1 MRSSDRMR
9 LGMTYMSELA
19 VFPDL
24 SIEENIRVGAQ
35 ALGHADPGA
44 RVEELYGVF
53 PALREKRR
61 APASSLSG
69 GQRKMLGI
77 AKALAAEP
85 RLLVMDEPSAGLSPL
100 FVKEVIR
107 ILSDLRGRGLG
118 AFDRRAEYRLPRSGD
133 AGIRAGRRAYP
144 VLRHGRGNDRQRSAA
159 ARLFRT
165 EVMRTIRIGS
175 GAGYSGDR
183 IEPAVELAEKGDIQY
198 LVFECLGERT
208 VALAQQARMKNPES
222 GYDPLLEER
231 MRAVLP
237 LCAAKGIKI
246 VTNMGAANPLA
257 AARKTAEIAKSL
269 GLSSL
274 KIAAVVGDDVL
285 DACKDGDLPIMEFD
299 GTIKQ
304 LGNRLLSAN
313 AYLGAEPMAQAL
325 SGGADVVIT
334 GRASDPA
341 LFLAPMIHAFGWAMD
356 DWNLL
361 GQGTVAGHLLECAG
375 QITGGYFA
383 DPGYKDVQGLARL
396 GFPIGEVGEDGSLVI
411 TKVAGSGG
419 AVTAQTCKEQLLYE
433 VHDPRQYIQPD
444 VVADF
449 SQVKVEEIAPDRV
462 RVSGGRG
469 TKRTDTLK
477 VSVGYVDSFI
487 GEGQISYAGPG
498 ALARGRLALEI
509 VRERLKLTGVA
520 ASELR
525 FELIGVDSLH
535 GAEVSAHA
543 NEPYEVRVRV
553 AGRTENLRE
562 AIRIGNE
569 VETLYTNGPAAG
581 GGAFKSARD
590 VVAVASVLLP
600 RELAKPSVQ
609 FVGA

>member
-1 MRSSDRMR
+1 
-9 LGMTYMSELA
+9 
-19 VFPDL
+19 
-24 SIEENIRVGAQ
+24 
-35 ALGHADPGA
+35 
-44 RVEELYGVF
+44 
-53 PALREKRR
+53 
-61 APASSLSG
+61 
-69 GQRKMLGI
+69 
-77 AKALAAEP
+77 
-85 RLLVMDEPSAGLSPL
+85 
-100 FVKEVIR
+100 
-107 ILSDLRGRGLG
+107 
-118 AFDRRAEYRLPRSGD
+118 
-133 AGIRAGRRAYP
+133 
-144 VLRHGRGNDRQRSAA
+144 
-159 ARLFRT
+159 
-165 EVMRTIRIGS
+165 MRTIRIGS

-183 IEPAVELAEKGDIQY
+183 IEPAVELAEKGSIQY

-208 VALAQQARMKNPES
+208 VALAQQARMKNPDL
-222 GYDPLLEER
+222 GYDPLLEDR

-237 LCAAKGIKI
+237 ICASKGIKI
-246 VTNMGAANPLA
+246 VTNMGAANPEGA
-257 AARKTAEIAKSL
+257 AKKTAEIAKSL

-274 KIAAVVGDDVL
+274 KIAAVIGDDVL
-285 DACKDGDLPIMEFD
+285 DACKEGDLAIMEFD

-325 SGGADVVIT
+325 ARGADVVIT

-356 DWNLL
+356 DWDLL

-375 QITGGYFA
+375 QITGGYYA
-383 DPGYKDVQGLARL
+383 DPPYKDVHDLARL

-411 TKVAGSGG
+411 TKVEGSGG

-449 SQVKVEEIAPDRV
+449 SQVRVEEIGPDRV

-469 TKRTDTLK
+469 SKRTGTLK

-498 ALARGRLALEI
+498 ALARGKLALEI

-525 FELIGVDSLH
+525 FDLIGVDSLH
-535 GAEVSAHA
+535 GAQVSAHA

-553 AGRTENLRE
+553 TGRTESLRE

-581 GGAFKSARD
+581 GGAWKSARD

-600 RELAKPSVQ
+600 RELARPAVR
-609 FVGA
+609 FFGGET

>member
-1 MRSSDRMR
+1 
-9 LGMTYMSELA
+9 
-19 VFPDL
+19 
-24 SIEENIRVGAQ
+24 
-35 ALGHADPGA
+35 
-44 RVEELYGVF
+44 
-53 PALREKRR
+53 
-61 APASSLSG
+61 
-69 GQRKMLGI
+69 
-77 AKALAAEP
+77 
-85 RLLVMDEPSAGLSPL
+85 
-100 FVKEVIR
+100 
-107 ILSDLRGRGLG
+107 
-118 AFDRRAEYRLPRSGD
+118 
-133 AGIRAGRRAYP
+133 
-144 VLRHGRGNDRQRSAA
+144 
-159 ARLFRT
+159 
-165 EVMRTIRIGS
+165 MRTIRIGS

-183 IEPAVELAEKGDIQY
+183 IEPAIELAEKGDIQY

-208 VALAQQARMKNPES
+208 VALAQQARMKNPDS

-237 LCAAKGIKI
+237 VCAAKGIKI
-246 VTNMGAANPLA
+246 VTNMGAANPEA
-257 AARKTAEIAKSL
+257 AARKTADIAGSL
-269 GLSSL
+269 GLPSL
-274 KIAAVVGDDVL
+274 KVAAIVGDDVL
-285 DACKDGDLPIMEFD
+285 DACKAGDLPIMEFD

-325 SGGADVVIT
+325 AAGADIVIT

-341 LFLAPMIHAFGWAMD
+341 LFLAPMIDAFGWAMD

-361 GQGTVAGHLLECAG
+361 GQGMVAGHLLECAG

-383 DPGYKDVQGLARL
+383 DPGYKDVAGLARL
-396 GFPIGEVGEDGSLVI
+396 GFPIGEVGEDGSLVV

-433 VHDPRQYIQPD
+433 VHDPTKYFQPD

-449 SQVKVEEIAPDRV
+449 SQVRIEEIGPDRV

-469 TKRTDTLK
+469 AKRTDTLK
-477 VSVGYVDSFI
+477 VSVGYVDSYI

-509 VRERLKLTGVA
+509 VRERLKLTNVA

-525 FELIGVDSLH
+525 FELVGVDFLH
-535 GAEVSAHA
+535 GPELSAHA
-543 NEPYEVRVRV
+543 GEPYEVRVRV
-553 AGRTENLRE
+553 SGRTENLRE

-581 GGAFKSARD
+581 GGAWKSARD

-600 RELAKPSVQ
+600 RELAKPQVR

>member
-1 MRSSDRMR
+1 
-9 LGMTYMSELA
+9 
-19 VFPDL
+19 
-24 SIEENIRVGAQ
+24 
-35 ALGHADPGA
+35 
-44 RVEELYGVF
+44 
-53 PALREKRR
+53 
-61 APASSLSG
+61 
-69 GQRKMLGI
+69 
-77 AKALAAEP
+77 
-85 RLLVMDEPSAGLSPL
+85 
-100 FVKEVIR
+100 
-107 ILSDLRGRGLG
+107 
-118 AFDRRAEYRLPRSGD
+118 
-133 AGIRAGRRAYP
+133 
-144 VLRHGRGNDRQRSAA
+144 
-159 ARLFRT
+159 
-165 EVMRTIRIGS
+165 MRTIRIGS

-183 IEPAVELAEKGDIQY
+183 IEPAIELAERGDIQY

-208 VALAQQARMKNPES
+208 VALAQQARMKNPDS

-237 LCAAKGIKI
+237 VCAAKGIKI
-246 VTNMGAANPLA
+246 VTNMGAANPEA
-257 AARKTAEIAKSL
+257 AARKTAEIAKAL
-269 GLSSL
+269 GLPWL
-274 KIAAVVGDDVL
+274 KVAAVVGDDVL
-285 DACKDGDLPIMEFD
+285 GACKAGDLPIMEFD

-325 SGGADVVIT
+325 AAGADIVIT

-383 DPGYKDVQGLARL
+383 DPGYKDVADLARL
-396 GFPIGEVGEDGSLVI
+396 GFPIGEVGEDGSLVV

-433 VHDPRQYIQPD
+433 VHDPAKYFQPD

-449 SQVKVEEIAPDRV
+449 SQVRIEEIAPDRV

-469 TKRTDTLK
+469 ARRTETLK
-477 VSVGYVDSFI
+477 VSVGYVDSYI

-498 ALARGRLALEI
+498 ALARGRLALDI
-509 VRERLKLTGVA
+509 VRERLKLTDVA

-525 FELIGVDSLH
+525 FELVGVDSLH
-535 GAEVSAHA
+535 GPEVSARA
-543 NEPYEVRVRV
+543 SEPYEVRVRV
-553 AGRTENLRE
+553 SGRTENLRE

-581 GGAFKSARD
+581 GGAWKSARD

-600 RELAKPSVQ
+600 RELAKPQ
-609 FVGA
+609 IRFVGAQK

>member
-1 MRSSDRMR
+1 MPAIFR
-9 LGMTYMSELA
+9 
-19 VFPDL
+19 
-24 SIEENIRVGAQ
+24 
-35 ALGHADPGA
+35 A
-44 RVEELYGVF
+44 RVFLT
-53 PALREKRR
+53 
-61 APASSLSG
+61 
-69 GQRKMLGI
+69 
-77 AKALAAEP
+77 AKHDA
-85 RLLVMDEPSAGLSPL
+85 RNGDGDE
-100 FVKEVIR
+100 V
-107 ILSDLRGRGLG
+107 
-118 AFDRRAEYRLPRSGD
+118 
-133 AGIRAGRRAYP
+133 
-144 VLRHGRGNDRQRSAA
+144 
-159 ARLFRT
+159 
-165 EVMRTIRIGS
+165 RTIRIGS

-183 IEPAVELAEKGDIQY
+183 IEPAIELAEKGDIQY

-231 MRAVLP
+231 MRAVLS

-246 VTNMGAANPLA
+246 VTNMGAANPEA
-257 AARKTAEIAKSL
+257 AARKTADIAKSL
-269 GLSSL
+269 GLSAL
-274 KIAAVVGDDVL
+274 KVAAIVGDDVL

-299 GTIKQ
+299 GTIRQ

-325 SGGADVVIT
+325 TAGADVVIT

-383 DPGYKDVQGLARL
+383 DPGYKDVADLARL
-396 GFPIGEVGEDGSLVI
+396 GFPIGEVGEDGSLVV

-433 VHDPRQYIQPD
+433 VHDPTKYFQPD

-449 SQVKVEEIAPDRV
+449 SQVKVEEIGPDRV

-477 VSVGYVDSFI
+477 VSVGYVDSYI

-509 VRERLKLTGVA
+509 VRERLKLTNVA

-525 FELIGVDSLH
+525 FELVGVDSLH
-535 GAEVSAHA
+535 GPDISAHA
-543 NEPYEVRVRV
+543 GEPYEVRVRV
-553 AGRTENLRE
+553 SGRTENLRE

-581 GGAFKSARD
+581 GGAWKSARD

-600 RELAKPSVQ
+600 RELAKPQVR

>member
-1 MRSSDRMR
+1 
-9 LGMTYMSELA
+9 
-19 VFPDL
+19 
-24 SIEENIRVGAQ
+24 
-35 ALGHADPGA
+35 
-44 RVEELYGVF
+44 
-53 PALREKRR
+53 
-61 APASSLSG
+61 
-69 GQRKMLGI
+69 
-77 AKALAAEP
+77 
-85 RLLVMDEPSAGLSPL
+85 
-100 FVKEVIR
+100 
-107 ILSDLRGRGLG
+107 
-118 AFDRRAEYRLPRSGD
+118 
-133 AGIRAGRRAYP
+133 
-144 VLRHGRGNDRQRSAA
+144 
-159 ARLFRT
+159 
-165 EVMRTIRIGS
+165 MRTIRIGS

-183 IEPAVELAEKGDIQY
+183 IEPAVELAEKGDIEY

-237 LCAAKGIKI
+237 LCAARGIKI
-246 VTNMGAANPLA
+246 VTNMGAANPEA

-285 DACKDGDLPIMEFD
+285 DACKQGDFPILEFD
-299 GTIKQ
+299 GSIRQ

-325 SGGADVVIT
+325 KQGADVVIT

-383 DPGYKDVQGLARL
+383 DPGYKDVPDLARL
-396 GFPIGEVGEDGSLVI
+396 GFPIGEVGADGSLVI
-411 TKVAGSGG
+411 TKVLGSGG
-419 AVTAQTCKEQLLYE
+419 AVTARTCKEQLLYE
-433 VHDPRQYIQPD
+433 VHDPKKYLQPD

-449 SQVKVEEIAPDRV
+449 SAVAVEEIAPDRV
-462 RVSGGRG
+462 RICGGRG
-469 TKRTDTLK
+469 TQRTPTLK

-520 ASELR
+520 TSELR
-525 FELIGVDSLH
+525 FDLIGVDALH
-535 GAEVSAHA
+535 GAQVSAQA

-553 AGRTENLRE
+553 SGRSENLRE
-562 AIRIGNE
+562 AVRIGNE
-569 VETLYTNGPAAG
+569 VETLYTNGPAGG
-581 GGAFKSARD
+581 GGAWKSARD

-600 RELAKPSVQ
+600 RELAKPQVR

>member
-1 MRSSDRMR
+1 
-9 LGMTYMSELA
+9 
-19 VFPDL
+19 
-24 SIEENIRVGAQ
+24 
-35 ALGHADPGA
+35 
-44 RVEELYGVF
+44 
-53 PALREKRR
+53 
-61 APASSLSG
+61 
-69 GQRKMLGI
+69 
-77 AKALAAEP
+77 
-85 RLLVMDEPSAGLSPL
+85 
-100 FVKEVIR
+100 
-107 ILSDLRGRGLG
+107 
-118 AFDRRAEYRLPRSGD
+118 
-133 AGIRAGRRAYP
+133 
-144 VLRHGRGNDRQRSAA
+144 
-159 ARLFRT
+159 
-165 EVMRTIRIGS
+165 MRTIRIGS

-183 IEPAVELAEKGDIQY
+183 IEPALELAEKGEIQY

-208 VALAQQARMKNPES
+208 VALAQQARMKNPDS

-237 LCAAKGIKI
+237 VCAAKGIKI
-246 VTNMGAANPLA
+246 VTNMGAANPEA
-257 AARKTAEIAKSL
+257 AARKTAEIARSL

-285 DACKDGDLPIMEFD
+285 DACKQSDLPIMEFD
-299 GTIKQ
+299 GTIRQ

-313 AYLGAEPMAQAL
+313 AYLGAEPMAEAL

-383 DPGYKDVQGLARL
+383 DPGYKDVAGLARL

-419 AVTAQTCKEQLLYE
+419 EVTARTCKEQLLYE
-433 VHDPRQYIQPD
+433 VHDPRRYIQPD

-449 SQVKVEEIAPDRV
+449 SQVKVEEIGPDRV
-462 RVSGGRG
+462 HVSGGRG
-469 TKRTDTLK
+469 AERTGTLK
-477 VSVGYVDSFI
+477 VSVGYLDSFI

-498 ALARGRLALEI
+498 ALARGKLALEI
-509 VRERLKLTGVA
+509 VRERLRLTGVA

-525 FELIGVDSLH
+525 FDLIGVDSLH
-535 GAEVSAHA
+535 GAQVSAHA
-543 NEPYEVRVRV
+543 SEPYEVRIRV

-562 AIRIGNE
+562 AVRIGNE
-569 VETLYTNGPAAG
+569 VETLYTNGPAGG
-581 GGAFKSARD
+581 GGAFKSARE
-590 VVAVASVLLP
+590 VVAIASVLLP
-600 RELAKPSVQ
+600 RERAMPQVR

>member
-1 MRSSDRMR
+1 
-9 LGMTYMSELA
+9 
-19 VFPDL
+19 
-24 SIEENIRVGAQ
+24 
-35 ALGHADPGA
+35 
-44 RVEELYGVF
+44 
-53 PALREKRR
+53 
-61 APASSLSG
+61 
-69 GQRKMLGI
+69 
-77 AKALAAEP
+77 
-85 RLLVMDEPSAGLSPL
+85 
-100 FVKEVIR
+100 
-107 ILSDLRGRGLG
+107 
-118 AFDRRAEYRLPRSGD
+118 
-133 AGIRAGRRAYP
+133 
-144 VLRHGRGNDRQRSAA
+144 
-159 ARLFRT
+159 
-165 EVMRTIRIGS
+165 MRTIRIGS

-183 IEPAVELAEKGDIQY
+183 IEPAVELAEKGGIDY

-246 VTNMGAANPLA
+246 VTNMGAANPEA
-257 AARKTAEIAKSL
+257 AAKKTAEIARSL
-269 GLSSL
+269 GLSKL

-285 DACKDGDLPIMEFD
+285 EACKAGDFKIMEFD

-304 LGNRLLSAN
+304 LGNKLLSAN
-313 AYLGAEPMAQAL
+313 AYLGAEPMAEAL
-325 SGGADVVIT
+325 TKGADVVIT

-383 DPGYKDVQGLARL
+383 DPGYKDVPDLARL
-396 GFPIGEVGEDGSLVI
+396 GFPIGEVGEDGSLVV
-411 TKVAGSGG
+411 TKVPGSGG

-433 VHDPRQYIQPD
+433 VHDPSQYFQPD

-449 SQVKVEEIAPDRV
+449 SQVSVEEIAPDRV

-469 TKRTDTLK
+469 TKRTGTLK
-477 VSVGYVDSFI
+477 VSVGYIDSFI

-498 ALARGRLALEI
+498 ALARGRLALDI

-520 ASELR
+520 TNELR
-525 FELIGVDSLH
+525 FDLIGMDSLH
-535 GAEVSAHA
+535 GPQVSAHG

-553 AGRTENLRE
+553 TGRTENLRE
-562 AIRIGNE
+562 AMRIGNE
-569 VETLYTNGPAAG
+569 VETLYTNGPAGG
-581 GGAFKSARD
+581 GGAWKSARD

-600 RELAKPSVQ
+600 RELAKPQVR
-609 FVGA
+609 FVEA

>member
-1 MRSSDRMR
+1 
-9 LGMTYMSELA
+9 
-19 VFPDL
+19 
-24 SIEENIRVGAQ
+24 
-35 ALGHADPGA
+35 
-44 RVEELYGVF
+44 
-53 PALREKRR
+53 
-61 APASSLSG
+61 
-69 GQRKMLGI
+69 
-77 AKALAAEP
+77 
-85 RLLVMDEPSAGLSPL
+85 
-100 FVKEVIR
+100 
-107 ILSDLRGRGLG
+107 
-118 AFDRRAEYRLPRSGD
+118 
-133 AGIRAGRRAYP
+133 
-144 VLRHGRGNDRQRSAA
+144 
-159 ARLFRT
+159 
-165 EVMRTIRIGS
+165 MRTIRIGS

-183 IEPAVELAEKGDIQY
+183 IEPAIELADKGDIQY

-208 VALAQQARMKNPES
+208 VALAQQARMKNPDG

-246 VTNMGAANPLA
+246 VTNMGAANPEA
-257 AARKTAEIAKSL
+257 AARKTAEIARSL
-269 GLSSL
+269 GLPAL
-274 KIAAVVGDDVL
+274 KIAAIVGDDVL
-285 DACKDGDLPIMEFD
+285 DACKAGDLPILEFD

-313 AYLGAEPMAQAL
+313 AYLGAGPMAEAL

-361 GQGTVAGHLLECAG
+361 GKGTVAGHLLECAG

-383 DPGYKDVQGLARL
+383 DPGHKDIPDLARL
-396 GFPIGEVGEDGSLVI
+396 GFPIGEVGEDGSLVV
-411 TKVAGSGG
+411 TKVEGSGG

-433 VHDPRQYIQPD
+433 VHDPRQYLQPD

-449 SQVKVEEIAPDRV
+449 SQVCVEEIAPDRV
-462 RVSGGRG
+462 RISGGRG
-469 TKRTDTLK
+469 AKRTGTLK

-525 FELIGVDSLH
+525 FDLIGVDSLH
-535 GAEVSAHA
+535 GPLVSAHA

-553 AGRTENLRE
+553 AGRTETLRE
-562 AIRIGNE
+562 AVRIGNE
-569 VETLYTNGPAAG
+569 VETLYTNGPAGG
-581 GGAFKSARD
+581 GGAWKSARD

-600 RELAKPSVQ
+600 RELAIPSVR
-609 FVGA
+609 FVEA

>member
-1 MRSSDRMR
+1 
-9 LGMTYMSELA
+9 
-19 VFPDL
+19 
-24 SIEENIRVGAQ
+24 
-35 ALGHADPGA
+35 
-44 RVEELYGVF
+44 
-53 PALREKRR
+53 
-61 APASSLSG
+61 
-69 GQRKMLGI
+69 
-77 AKALAAEP
+77 
-85 RLLVMDEPSAGLSPL
+85 
-100 FVKEVIR
+100 
-107 ILSDLRGRGLG
+107 
-118 AFDRRAEYRLPRSGD
+118 
-133 AGIRAGRRAYP
+133 
-144 VLRHGRGNDRQRSAA
+144 
-159 ARLFRT
+159 
-165 EVMRTIRIGS
+165 MRTIRIGS

-183 IEPAVELAEKGDIQY
+183 IEPAVELAEQGEIQY

-208 VALAQQARMKNPES
+208 VALAQQARMKDPEG

-237 LCAAKGIKI
+237 VCAAKGIKI
-246 VTNMGAANPLA
+246 VTNMGAANPAA
-257 AARKTAEIAKSL
+257 AARKTAEIAGSL
-269 GLSSL
+269 GLSAL
-274 KIAAVVGDDVL
+274 KIAAIIGDDVL
-285 DACKDGDLPIMEFD
+285 DVCKERDLQIMEFD
-299 GTIKQ
+299 GTIREF
-304 LGNRLLSAN
+304 GNRLLSAN
-313 AYLGAEPMAQAL
+313 AYLGAEPIAVAL

-341 LFLAPMIHAFGWAMD
+341 LFLAPMVHAFGWAMD

-383 DPGYKDVQGLARL
+383 DPPCKDIPDLARL

-433 VHDPRQYIQPD
+433 VHDPTRYLQPD
-444 VVADF
+444 VTADF
-449 SQVKVEEIAPDRV
+449 SQVRVEEIGKDRV

-469 TKRTDTLK
+469 SQRTGTLK
-477 VSVGYVDSFI
+477 VSVGYVDGFI

-498 ALARGRLALEI
+498 ALARGKLALEI

-525 FELIGVDSLH
+525 FDLIGVDSLH
-535 GAEVSAHA
+535 GPQVSAHA

-553 AGRTENLRE
+553 AGRTDNWRE
-562 AIRIGNE
+562 AVRIGNE

-600 RELAKPSVQ
+600 RELATPQVH
-609 FVGA
+609 FVGGELR